1 MNIHLKNISH
11 SYDERQLFNKLNW
24 QFEENNFYLLKGDS
38 GSGKS
43 TLLKIISQLI
53 NADEG
58 KITIPGCE
66 EDDILSQ
73 RRKVQY
79 LPQLPVMF
87 PGSVE
92 KNLLKPFSFKP
103 YMDQQPSQGKL
114 SQALITLFPEG
125 IDLDKDAQKL
135 SQGQKQR
142 VALCRILLLEPHILL
157 VDEPA
162 ASLDDNSRRLVDE
175 AIWQFYK
182 TEKNRMVIYIS
193 HHSNILAGENFT
205 HLLVHDGVLQKI

>member
-24 QFEENNFYLLKGDS
+24 QFEENNYYLLKGDS

-53 NADEG
+53 NSDEG
-58 KITIPGCE
+58 EIFIPDHE
-66 EDDILSQ
+66 QDSILSQ

-92 KNLLKPFSFKP
+92 ENLLKPFSFKP
-103 YMDQQPSQGKL
+103 YMNQQPSKKKL
-114 SQALITLFPEG
+114 SKALIRLFPEG

-142 VALCRILLLEPHILL
+142 VALCRTLLLEPHILL

-205 HLLVHDGVLQKI
+205 HLLVQDGVLQEL